1 MYLKFLNPREEY
13 LDKVSV
19 FYWVNL
25 FSLKWNVTEKDDDF
39 AAAKFSRQEYWTGL
53 PFPPPG
59 NLPNS
64 GTETRSAAL
73 QADSLLPQPLG
84 KP

>member
-1 MYLKFLNPREEY
+1 MNLREEY
-13 LDKVSV
+13 LDRVSI

-25 FSLKWNVTEKDDDF
+25 FSVKCNVIEKDYDF

-59 NLPNS
+59 DLPNS
-64 GTETRSAAL
+64 GIETQFHAL
-73 QADSLLPQPLG
+73 QADSLLSQPLG